1 MGYREIFNRINSG
14 DMAGIFVFH
23 GPEEYVKDRA
33 LEALK
38 ARLVPP
44 ELEPLNFLL
53 LENEHANAA
62 EIRRA
67 VETLPFMTEKRLVV
81 VRDYPPV
88 AKGARGSG
96 LDAKQETAELE
107 LLTRSFPDTAC
118 LVFLMRAEPDTVKA
132 AWKQLVKS
140 ADIVAFERL
149 GEDELAAQLAKIAKR
164 YDCTITREA
173 ARFMIGY
180 CGTDLEQLN
189 HEMEKACAHAGAG
202 RAVGRDSIEAVCI
215 QTQES
220 KIFQV
225 IDSLFAGQGA
235 HAMMKLRAL
244 TGENDGGMAML
255 SLIERQARLLAAAK
269 AAGRGVQARQ
279 LAPLLGAPPFAV
291 EAAARQAGRWAKE
304 ELADIIKLCVSADTG
319 VKQGLLGEQTA
330 VEQVAMRVLFMA
342 SARK

>member
-14 DMAGIFVFH
+14 DMGGIFVFH

-38 ARLVPP
+38 ARLVPA

-67 VETLPFMTEKRLVV
+67 AETLPFMTERRLVV
-81 VRDYPPV
+81 VRDYPPI

-96 LDAKQETAELE
+96 LDAKQELAELE
-107 LLTRSFPDTAC
+107 QLTGNFPDTTC
-118 LVFLMRAEPDTVKA
+118 LVFLLRAEPDTVKA

-140 ADIVAFERL
+140 ADIVAFDRL

-164 YDCTITREA
+164 YDCTISREA

-180 CGTDLEQLN
+180 CGMDLEQLN
-189 HEMEKACAHAGAG
+189 HEMGKACAHAGAG
-202 RAVGRDSIEAVCI
+202 KAVARENIEAVCI

-220 KIFQV
+220 KVFQV

-235 HAMMKLRAL
+235 QAMMKLRAL
-244 TGENDGGMAML
+244 TGENEGGMAML
-255 SLIERQARLLAAAK
+255 SLIERQARLLAAVK
-269 AAGRGVQARQ
+269 AAGRNAQARQ

-291 EAAARQAGRWAKE
+291 EAAARQAGKWAKD
-304 ELADIIKLCVSADTG
+304 ELTHIIELCVDADTG
-319 VKQGLLGEQTA
+319 IKQGLFGEQTA
-330 VEQVAMRVLFMA
+330 VEQVAMNVVFLA
-342 SARK
+342 GNKK